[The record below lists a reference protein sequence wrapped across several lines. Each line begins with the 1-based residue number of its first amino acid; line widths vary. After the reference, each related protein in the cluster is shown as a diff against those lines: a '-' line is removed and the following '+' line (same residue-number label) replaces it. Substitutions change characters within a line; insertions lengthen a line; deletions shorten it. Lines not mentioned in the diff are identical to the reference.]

1 MANPTRL
8 GEVFADIA
16 RLYALLKTNRNRQ
29 SVKEFRDRIIDLR
42 KIIDKDILETLK
54 IVKPDDVDQW
64 RVLPDAWKVQ
74 RLLELDERVAL
85 EESVELSDFFFNV
98 SNAVITAQ
106 TNLNEFS
113 KRYVEQLKD
122 PRVPPAYF
130 AIPSIKAEMKLGF
143 SELTENG
150 INVVLFK
157 NKEQQSRYVEST
169 VTFELVSV
177 PPQTINPPA
186 SPPPPPSPTSP
197 PASPAPSLSHPHA
210 PLVAKHLSTMAAFPA
225 FMAAAAS
232 ETPPEDVAGEEPR
245 GDEFR
250 ESVESEAENIPE
262 LRRSLEDA
270 RATFFA
276 ATDRLI
282 ESRALLEA
290 RAEREATPDTPVV
303 VGDERAAALD
313 LIASELASELE
324 ARGEKAGERF
334 AEGREQAVVL
344 KYRAARSE
352 EADRFLVLWPGG
364 AGGGKGD
371 EGRGLRVYALA
382 VRNGALKLDG
392 SAFKS
397 APKNKFLEVV
407 PKKQLLRLK
416 KDEMADAAGALGDA
430 LMIVATILNQWLE
443 ASQRD

>member
-1 MANPTRL
+1 MANPIRL
-8 GEVFADIA
+8 SEVLTDIA
-16 RLYALLKTNRNRQ
+16 RLYALLKMNRNKQ
-29 SVKEFRDRIIDLR
+29 SVKEFRDRVIDLR
-42 KIIDKDILETLK
+42 NIINNDILETLK
-54 IVKPDDVDQW
+54 IVKSEDVDQW
-64 RVLPDAWKVQ
+64 RVMPDAWKVE
-74 RLLELDERVAL
+74 RLMALDEKVAL

-113 KRYVEQLKD
+113 KKYVEQLKD
-122 PRVPPAYF
+122 PRVPPSYF

-177 PPQTINPPA
+177 PPQTINPPG
-186 SPPPPPSPTSP
+186 SPPPPPP
-197 PASPAPSLSHPHA
+197 PAPPAPLLSHPHP
-210 PLVAKHLSTMAAFPA
+210 PLVARHLSTMAAFPA
-225 FMAAAAS
+225 FTASTAS
-232 ETPPEDVAGEEPR
+232 ETPAEDVAGEEPR
-245 GDEFR
+245 GVEFR
-250 ESVESEAENIPE
+250 ESIESEAENIPE

-282 ESRALLEA
+282 ESRAILEA
-290 RAEREATPDTPVV
+290 RAEQEATPDTPIV
-303 VGDERAAALD
+303 VGDERAAVLD
-313 LIASELASELE
+313 LIASELET
-324 ARGEKAGERF
+324 RGEKTAETF

-344 KYRAARSE
+344 KYRAAGSE

-364 AGGGKGD
+364 SGGKAD
-371 EGRGLRVYALA
+371 EGRELRIYALA
-382 VRNGALKLDG
+382 VRNGELKLDG

-407 PKKQLLRLK
+407 AKKQLLRLK
-416 KDEMADAAGALGDA
+416 KDEMADVAGALGDA

-443 ASQRD
+443 ASRRD